1 MTTSLEEMQ
10 AKSEADRDERALHR
24 RVQWFVE
31 KWTTSMDLNKRD
43 AAELNADLVMVI
55 QEVHR
60 DASRGTHALLRNAL
74 AVMPTPAQ
82 MIIPSGP
89 TTMTG
94 K

>member
-1 MTTSLEEMQ
+1 MPTALDA
-10 AKSEADRDERALHR
+10 AKAASEADRDERALHR

-60 DASRGTHALLRNAL
+60 DASRTTHELMRNTL
-74 AVMPTPAQ
+74 AVMPPVQFVTK
-82 MIIPSGP
+82 
-89 TTMTG
+89 T
-94 K
+94 KD